1 MRVQKNGKVRRSP
14 EEWQRIFE
22 RVRSSGLSESA
33 FCRREKI
40 SKSSFSK
47 WKRRMS
53 SGELEAD
60 GFVELAP
67 PKPAI
72 RVPTRSGEL
81 ELRLPGG
88 VVLLWR
94 S

>member
-14 EEWQRIFE
+14 DEWQRIFE
-22 RVRSSGLSESA
+22 RFRSSDLSESA

-47 WKRRMS
+47 WKLRMAT
-53 SGELEAD
+53 GEQEAA
-60 GFVELAP
+60 GFVELAAP
-67 PKPAI
+67 TPA
-72 RVPTRSGEL
+72 RRLPLTSGEL
-81 ELRLPGG
+81 EIRLPGG
-88 VVLLWR
+88 VVLRWK